1 MVFFL
6 YLLTKLG
13 IKMDLKESNLR
24 RRKIRMKT
32 LFCLLMVGIM
42 FIGLPGT
49 VIAQGEAA
57 VPFLLLAP
65 DSRAGGIGESG
76 TGLADNSAA
85 IFWNPAGIAFLTGTE
100 VSITH
105 SNWLPQFNLD
115 LFYDYLTF
123 RSYIEDIGGSVTGSV
138 TYMNFGEFVRT
149 GETDPTP
156 LGTFRSFDA
165 ALTAGYATKLG
176 TDWGFGL
183 NFRLIH
189 SRLSDES
196 VGQEQ
201 GSGVATSISF
211 DLGAM
216 WRPEQLNIFGADFG
230 NRLSIGA
237 NLSNLGP
244 KIYYIDQAQA
254 DPIPTNFRLGF
265 AFDLVNDEFNSLIYT
280 LDFSKLLVSK
290 VTRVVIDG
298 GDTTTVSESDEWY
311 EGVFTSW
318 GDNTFSEE
326 LRDIVT
332 SMGFEYWYGTPGDF
346 LFAMRTGFFY
356 EDPSY
361 GNRKFVTFGAGI
373 RYDIYGFDFSYITTS
388 VFEGGEN
395 HPLSDT
401 LRFTVLIGWGAV
413 ADQVRGFP
421 RGI

>member
-1 MVFFL
+1 M
-6 YLLTKLG
+6 K
-13 IKMDLKESNLR
+13 IILR
-24 RRKIRMKT
+24 LMMISM
-32 LFCLLMVGIM
+32 LFATFARVSY
-42 FIGLPGT
+42 
-49 VIAQGEAA
+49 AQGEAA

-76 TGLADNSAA
+76 TGLADNSSA

-115 LFYDYLTF
+115 LFYDYLTY
-123 RSYIEDIGGSVTGSV
+123 RQYIEELGGSVTASI

-149 GETDPTP
+149 GEADPTP

-165 ALTAGYATKLG
+165 ALTLGYATKLSP
-176 TDWGFGL
+176 DWGVGF

-189 SRLSDES
+189 SRLSDQPTAE
-196 VGQEQ
+196 EQ
-201 GSGVATSISF
+201 GKGVATSVSF
-211 DLGAM
+211 DIAAM
-216 WRPEQLNIFGADFG
+216 WRPEKFVLPLLDED
-230 NRLSIGA
+230 IGGKFSVGM

-244 KIYYIDQAQA
+244 KIYYIDKSQA
-254 DPIPTNFRLGF
+254 DPIPTNLRLGF
-265 AFDLVNDEFNSLIYT
+265 AYKIIDDEFNSLIYT
-280 LDFSKLLVSK
+280 LDFSKLLVS
-290 VTRVVIDG
+290 R
-298 GDTTTVSESDEWY
+298 DTTGSDEFY
-311 EGVFTSW
+311 QALFTAW
-318 GDNTFSEE
+318 GDESFSEE

-332 SMGFEYWYGTPGDF
+332 SMGLEYWYGTPGDF
-346 LFAMRTGFFY
+346 LFALRSGFFY

-361 GNRKFVTFGAGI
+361 GNRKFLTFGAGI

-388 VFEGGEN
+388 VFKDGEN

-413 ADQVRGFP
+413 PESTRGLP

>member
-1 MVFFL
+1 MKIVLRLMMISMLFGVFAKVS
-6 YLLTKLG
+6 Y
-13 IKMDLKESNLR
+13 
-24 RRKIRMKT
+24 
-32 LFCLLMVGIM
+32 
-42 FIGLPGT
+42 
-49 VIAQGEAA
+49 AQGEAA

-85 IFWNPAGIAFLTGTE
+85 IFWNPAGIAFLSGTE

-115 LFYDYLTF
+115 LFYDYLTY
-123 RSYIEDIGGSVTGSV
+123 RQYIEDISGSITASI

-149 GETDPTP
+149 AEDSPDPI
-156 LGTFRSFDA
+156 GTFRSFDA
-165 ALTAGYATKLG
+165 ALTLGYATKLSN
-176 TDWGFGL
+176 DWGLGF
-183 NFRLIH
+183 NFRIIH
-189 SRLSDES
+189 SRLSDQS
-196 VGQEQ
+196 VGEEQ
-201 GSGVATSISF
+201 GSGVATSVSF
-211 DLGAM
+211 DISAM
-216 WRPEQLNIFGADFG
+216 WRPEKFVLPLVDENIGGKFSLGF
-230 NRLSIGA
+230 

-244 KIYYIDQAQA
+244 KIYYIDKAQA

-265 AFDLVNDEFNSLIYT
+265 AYKVIDDEFNSLIYT
-280 LDFSKLLVSK
+280 LDFSKLLVSRDS
-290 VTRVVIDG
+290 TG
-298 GDTTTVSESDEWY
+298 SDEFY
-311 EGVFTSW
+311 QAIISAW
-318 GDNTFSEE
+318 GDESFSNEM
-326 LRDIVT
+326 RDIVT
-332 SMGFEYWYGTPGDF
+332 SMGLEYWYGTPGDF
-346 LFAMRTGFFY
+346 LFALRAGFFY

-413 ADQVRGFP
+413 PESTRGLP